1 MDYILDK
8 VKRLPNDAGVYIR
21 KDKDENVIYEKYLK
35 GKCVMPNEMDIGAVM
50 PRRVMTLFLL
60 VDTSGSMT
68 VNGNI
73 GRVNSAIEEMVPLL
87 QEVSDENADAEI
99 KVAVLAFSSG
109 CRWVTRNASGQA
121 GAESL
126 ETFFWNDLEA
136 SGLTDMGAAF
146 AELESK
152 LSRNAFLASSTGA
165 YAPVIIL
172 LSDGQPTDSWQA
184 GLDKLKR
191 NNWYRCATKI
201 AISVDNG
208 DTSVLTAFTGTSESV
223 LQVNSGR
230 EDLKSLLCR
239 LAVVSST
246 MQSRSISAASGGTDS
261 EEAQNR
267 AIEAIQQ
274 TTGVTDDTNSPD
286 TTWGEG
292 W

>member
-1 MDYILDK
+1 
-8 VKRLPNDAGVYIR
+8 
-21 KDKDENVIYEKYLK
+21 
-35 GKCVMPNEMDIGAVM
+35 MPNEMDIGAFM

-68 VNGNI
+68 ANGNI
-73 GRVNSAIEEMVPLL
+73 GKVNAAIEEMVPLL

-99 KVAVLAFSSG
+99 KMAVMEFSSG
-109 CRWVTRNASGQA
+109 CRWVTRDVNGQP

-136 SGLTDMGAAF
+136 SGLTDMGTAF

-172 LSDGQPTDSWQA
+172 LSDGQPTDSWQS

-246 MQSRSISAASGGTDS
+246 MQSRSVSAASGGTDS
-261 EEAQNR
+261 EEAENR

-274 TTGVTDDTNSPD
+274 TTGVTDAADSGD
-286 TTWGEG
+286 SIWGEG

>member
-1 MDYILDK
+1 MA
-8 VKRLPNDAGVYIR
+8 RE
-21 KDKDENVIYEKYLK
+21 DEL
-35 GKCVMPNEMDIGAVM
+35 GVM

-73 GRVNSAIEEMVPLL
+73 GKVNSAIEEMIPLL

-99 KVAVLAFSSG
+99 KIAVLEFSNG
-109 CRWVTRNASGQA
+109 CRWVTRDATGNPGV
-121 GAESL
+121 ESL

-146 AELESK
+146 TELESK
-152 LSRNAFLASSTGA
+152 LSRSAFLASATGA

-172 LSDGQPTDSWQA
+172 LSDGQPTDNIQT
-184 GLDKLKR
+184 GLDKLKH
-191 NNWYRCATKI
+191 NNWYKAATKI
-201 AISVDNG
+201 AIAVDDG
-208 DTSVLTAFTGTSESV
+208 DTTALSGFTGTNETV
-223 LQVNSGR
+223 LKVNSGR

-246 MQSRSISAASGGTDS
+246 MQSRSITAQSGDNDEKAA
-261 EEAQNR
+261 EETAK
-267 AIEAIQQ
+267 EAIKQ
-274 TTGVTDDTNSPD
+274 TTEGSGNAADNGNTDP
-286 TTWGEG
+286 WGSG

>member
-1 MDYILDK
+1 MA
-8 VKRLPNDAGVYIR
+8 RE
-21 KDKDENVIYEKYLK
+21 DEL
-35 GKCVMPNEMDIGAVM
+35 GVM

-73 GRVNSAIEEMVPLL
+73 GKVNSAIEEMIPLL

-99 KVAVLAFSSG
+99 KIAVLEFSNG
-109 CRWVTRNASGQA
+109 CRWVTRDATGNPGV
-121 GAESL
+121 ESL

-146 AELESK
+146 TELESK
-152 LSRNAFLASSTGA
+152 LSRSAFLASATGA

-172 LSDGQPTDSWQA
+172 LSDGQPTDNTQP
-184 GLDKLKR
+184 GLQKLKH
-191 NNWYRCATKI
+191 NNWYKAATKI
-201 AISVDNG
+201 AISVDHG
-208 DTSVLTAFTGTSESV
+208 DTSALSAFTGTTETV

-246 MQSRSISAASGGTDS
+246 LQSRSVTAASGGSDA
-261 EEAQNR
+261 EEAESR
-267 AIEAIQQ
+267 AKEAIQQ
-274 TTGVTDDTNSPD
+274 TTGTVEPD
-286 TTWGEG
+286 SGDAPIPDWGDG

>member
-1 MDYILDK
+1 
-8 VKRLPNDAGVYIR
+8 
-21 KDKDENVIYEKYLK
+21 
-35 GKCVMPNEMDIGAVM
+35 MPNEMDIGAVM

-73 GRVNSAIEEMVPLL
+73 GKVNSAIEEMIPLL

-99 KVAVLAFSSG
+99 KVAVMAFSSG
-109 CRWVTRNASGQA
+109 CRWVTHDASGQV

-126 ETFFWNDLEA
+126 ESFFWNDLEA

-146 AELESK
+146 TELESK
-152 LSRNAFLASSTGA
+152 LSRASFLASNTGA

-172 LSDGQPTDSWQA
+172 LSDGMPTDNWQP

-191 NNWYRCATKI
+191 NNWYKCATKI
-201 AISVDNG
+201 AISVDSG
-208 DTSVLTAFTGTSESV
+208 DTTVLSAFTGTTESV
-223 LQVNSGR
+223 LQVNSDR

-246 MQSRSISAASGGTDS
+246 MQSRSVSASSGGTDV
-261 EEAQNR
+261 EEAENR
-267 AIEAIQQ
+267 AKEAIQQ
-274 TTGVTDDTNSPD
+274 TTGITDTADSGND
-286 TTWGEG
+286 IWGTG

>member
-1 MDYILDK
+1 MA
-8 VKRLPNDAGVYIR
+8 RE
-21 KDKDENVIYEKYLK
+21 DEL
-35 GKCVMPNEMDIGAVM
+35 GVM

-73 GRVNSAIEEMVPLL
+73 GKVNSAIEEMIPLL

-99 KVAVLAFSSG
+99 KIAVLEFSNG
-109 CRWVTRNASGQA
+109 CRWVTRDATGNPGV
-121 GAESL
+121 ESL

-136 SGLTDMGAAF
+136 SGLTDMGTAF
-146 AELESK
+146 TELESK
-152 LSRNAFLASSTGA
+152 LSRSAFLASATGA

-172 LSDGQPTDSWQA
+172 LSDGQPTDNTQP
-184 GLDKLKR
+184 GLEKLKH
-191 NNWYRCATKI
+191 NNWYKAATKI

-208 DTSVLTAFTGTSESV
+208 DTSALSAFTGTTETV

-246 MQSRSISAASGGTDS
+246 MQSRSVTAASGGSDA
-261 EEAQNR
+261 EEAESR
-267 AIEAIQQ
+267 AKEAIQQ
-274 TTGVTDDTNSPD
+274 TTGTVDPD
-286 TTWGEG
+286 PGDAPIPDWGDG

>member
-1 MDYILDK
+1 
-8 VKRLPNDAGVYIR
+8 
-21 KDKDENVIYEKYLK
+21 
-35 GKCVMPNEMDIGAVM
+35 MPKEIDISAVM

-60 VDTSGSMT
+60 VDTSGSMS

-73 GRVNSAIEEMVPLL
+73 GKVNSAIEEMIPLL

-99 KVAVLAFSSG
+99 KAAVLAFSSG
-109 CRWVTRNASGQA
+109 CRWVTHNASGQA

-126 ETFFWNDLEA
+126 ESFFWNDLEA

-146 AELESK
+146 SELESK
-152 LSRNAFLASSTGA
+152 LSRTNFLASTTGA

-172 LSDGQPTDSWQA
+172 LSDGQPTDDWQS
-184 GLDKLKR
+184 GLDKLKK
-191 NNWYRCATKI
+191 NNWFKCATKI
-201 AISVDNG
+201 AIAVDNG

-246 MQSRSISAASGGTDS
+246 MQSRSVNASSNGSDM
-261 EEAQNR
+261 EEARNR
-267 AIEAIQQ
+267 AVEAVQQ
-274 TTGVTDDTNSPD
+274 ATGDTDAADSID
-286 TTWGEG
+286 DLWGSG